1 MLLPI
6 LPTLSHSPLCFSK
19 VSFISQTPE
28 AFQNKSRIRSRKG
41 PARIMLQSDS
51 KHFYAS
57 NETPASCMQGCPS
70 FLLHP
75 LVQMTSKPPPW
86 AYCTIVT
93 ADFLP
98 LSLCHASTGLRTELV
113 CYGGSKGCLLPLWM
127 TSPRTRFLIS
137 LPTPS
142 YVLPRP
148 QPTKHQ
154 KRCELEGWRI
164 HPDP

>member
-1 MLLPI
+1 
-6 LPTLSHSPLCFSK
+6 
-19 VSFISQTPE
+19 
-28 AFQNKSRIRSRKG
+28 
-41 PARIMLQSDS
+41 
-51 KHFYAS
+51 
-57 NETPASCMQGCPS
+57 MQGCPS

-148 QPTKHQ
+148 QPPKRQ
-154 KRCELEGWRI
+154 KGCELGGWRI
-164 HPDP
+164 HPDPESRSLSCLTQHLWTAQRPVGQLGAGEKDWYEASIWVG